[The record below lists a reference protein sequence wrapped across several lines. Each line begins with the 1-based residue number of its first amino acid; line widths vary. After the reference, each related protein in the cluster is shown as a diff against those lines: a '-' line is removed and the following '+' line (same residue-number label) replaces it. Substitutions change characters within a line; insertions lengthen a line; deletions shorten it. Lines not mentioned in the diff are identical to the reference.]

1 MIKLPNWQAMFY
13 SFVEHNNF
21 PFKWGQN
28 DCCKFSN
35 ALIKQITGEDLI
47 PKKLKWHDEE
57 SAMKAIASY
66 GGNLETSIE
75 KACNAKGVGEINKA
89 YMTCGDLVVYEQNGS
104 SLVGMCNGFGILT
117 PTDDGI
123 NILDSTL
130 AIRVWRFD

>member
-1 MIKLPNWQAMFY
+1 MKKLPNWQAMFD
-13 SFVEHNNF
+13 SFVENNNF
-21 PFKWGQN
+21 PFEWGKN

-35 ALIKQITGEDLI
+35 ALIKQITGKDLI

-66 GGNLETSIE
+66 GGDIETSIE
-75 KACNAKGVGEINKA
+75 KACNEKGVGEIDKA
-89 YMTCGDLVVYEQNGS
+89 FMTCGDLVVYEQNSS

-123 NILDSTL
+123 NVVANSL
-130 AIRVWRFD
+130 ALRVWRFD